1 MESAIKKRVSAFYA
15 MWKRVLRV
23 REVGRP
29 YRDDGMT
36 EVDCWNLCVLCE
48 LNDQE
53 FGIPPRRSRRC
64 L

>member
-1 MESAIKKRVSAFYA
+1 MESAIKKRVSAFCA
-15 MWKRVLRV
+15 TWKRVLRV
-23 REVGRP
+23 LPAGHP
-29 YRDDGMT
+29 YPDDGMT
-36 EVDCWNLCVLCE
+36 EADCWNLCVSCE